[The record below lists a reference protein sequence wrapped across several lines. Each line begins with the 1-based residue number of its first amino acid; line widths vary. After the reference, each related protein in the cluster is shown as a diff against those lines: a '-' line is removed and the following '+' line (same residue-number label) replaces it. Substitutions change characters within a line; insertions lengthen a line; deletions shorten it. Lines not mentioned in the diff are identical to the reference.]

1 DDGVAP
7 QTQEHVFLARTL
19 GINELIVGIN
29 KMDLVEYD
37 ENRYREVVEE
47 VKKLL
52 NQVRFS
58 SDDASFIPI
67 SAFEGDN
74 VSERSDEMPWF
85 EGRTMLE
92 ALNDLPEPQPPTD
105 APLRLPIQDV
115 YTISG
120 IGTV

>member
-19 GINELIVGIN
+19 GINELIVGVN
-29 KMDLVEYD
+29 KMDLVDYSESDYKQ
-37 ENRYREVVEE
+37 VVEE

-52 NQVRFS
+52 NQVRF
-58 SDDASFIPI
+58 DTEDAEFIPI

-74 VSERSDEMPWF
+74 IAERSENTDWYD
-85 EGRTMLE
+85 GKILLE
-92 ALNDLPEPQPPTD
+92 ALNSLEAPQPPTD